1 MDIQRW
7 RDHPAVRRALADL
20 VDYRPALETALAIQ
34 QVPAPTFEEAAR
46 SAFVLERLRRI
57 GLSDVT
63 SDELGNVYGCR
74 PGRAGSQDEAQP
86 QRPALLI
93 AAHLDTVFPRGTDL
107 QVRYEGDRIYGPG
120 LGDNSTGAA
129 AMLRI
134 AEVMERHDLPNE
146 GDVWFVGNV
155 GEEGLGDLRGIRAAV
170 ERLRD
175 KLGAVIILEGCDFG
189 TLHHQAIGVRR
200 YRIEV
205 TGPGGHSWG
214 NYGTPSA
221 IHVLARLAA
230 RITELHL
237 GRTPRTTFNIGMIE
251 GGTSVNTIA
260 ERASLLLDMRSV
272 SAPALRDLVAQVDR
286 LVAAAAAGH
295 PDVQVRVVTVGDR
308 PSGSIPREH
317 PLVQAA
323 VSAYQSVGATVSYQQ
338 SSTDANIPLSMGI
351 PAVCVG
357 LTDGGNAHRQDEYI
371 QPANLGRGLQALL
384 LLALAASA

>member
-20 VDYRPALETALAIQ
+20 ADHRPALETALAIQ
-34 QVPAPTFEEAAR
+34 QVPAPTFEEAER
-46 SAFVLERLRRI
+46 SAMVLERLRQL
-57 GLSDVT
+57 GLSDVA
-63 SDELGNVYGCR
+63 SDELGNVYGRR
-74 PGRAGSQDEAQP
+74 PGRGD
-86 QRPALLI
+86 RPALLI

-107 QVRYEGDRIYGPG
+107 QVRYEGDKIYGPG
-120 LGDNSTGAA
+120 LGDNSTGVAGMLHTA
-129 AMLRI
+129 QAMQ
-134 AEVMERHDLPNE
+134 RHDLPNE

-170 ERLRD
+170 ERLWDR
-175 KLGAVIILEGCDFG
+175 LGAVVILEGCDFG

-205 TGPGGHSWG
+205 SGPGGHSWG
-214 NYGTPSA
+214 NFGTPSA

-230 RITELHL
+230 RITELNL
-237 GRTPRTTFNIGMIE
+237 PRTPRTTFNIGMIE

-272 SAPALRDLVAQVDR
+272 GAPALRELVAQVDR
-286 LVAAAAAGH
+286 IVAAVAAEH

-308 PSGSIPREH
+308 PSGTISREH

-384 LLALAASA
+384 LLALAASS

>member
-20 VDYRPALETALAIQ
+20 ADYRPALETALAIQ
-34 QVPAPTFEEAAR
+34 QVPAPTFEEAER
-46 SAFVLERLRRI
+46 SAMVLERLRQL

-63 SDELGNVYGCR
+63 SDELGNVYGRR
-74 PGRAGSQDEAQP
+74 PGRGD
-86 QRPALLI
+86 RPALLV

-107 QVRYEGDRIYGPG
+107 QVRYEGDKIYGPG
-120 LGDNSTGAA
+120 LGDNSTGVAGMLHTA
-129 AMLRI
+129 QAMQ
-134 AEVMERHDLPNE
+134 RHDLPNE
-146 GDVWFVGNV
+146 GDVWFAGNV

-175 KLGAVIILEGCDFG
+175 RLGAVIILEGCDFG

-230 RITELHL
+230 RITELSL
-237 GRTPRTTFNIGMIE
+237 PRTPRTTFNIGMIE

-272 SAPALRDLVAQVDR
+272 GAAALRELVAQVDR
-286 LVAAAAAGH
+286 VVAAVAAEN

-308 PSGSIPREH
+308 PSGTISREH

-384 LLALAASA
+384 LLTLAASS